1 MKILLA
7 TSNKGKIAEIQ
18 SILSHL
24 PIDIL
29 TPVDIGLTMDVEETG
44 NTYLENA
51 LLKAHAYSKAST
63 LPTLA
68 DDTGL
73 EVAALNGIPGI
84 HSARFIDDVN
94 ATDKDRRALLLS
106 KLQDHERP
114 WKARFICAAVILF
127 PGEKAQHAVEE
138 CPGEIIPHE
147 QGKHGFGYDA
157 IFQVDG
163 THKTMAELTMEE
175 KNAISH
181 RAKAVKAL
189 FPFLVQR

>member
-7 TSNKGKIAEIQ
+7 TSNKGKIAEIH
-18 SILSHL
+18 SILSTL
-24 PIDIL
+24 PFDIL
-29 TPVDIGLTMDVEETG
+29 TPADIGLTLEVEETG
-44 NTYLENA
+44 NSYLENA
-51 LLKAHAYSKAST
+51 LLKAIAYSKASA

-73 EVAALNGIPGI
+73 EVAALDGIPGI
-84 HSARFIDDVN
+84 HSARFIDDAN
-94 ATDKDRRALLLS
+94 ATDKDRRTLLLS

-114 WKARFICAAVILF
+114 WQARFVCAAVILF
-127 PGEKAQHAVEE
+127 PGETAHHAVEE

-147 QGKHGFGYDA
+147 RGEYGFGYDA

-175 KNAISH
+175 KNVISH

-189 FPFLVQR
+189 FPFLIQR

>member
-18 SILSHL
+18 SILSPL

-29 TPVDIGLTMDVEETG
+29 TPADIGLTLDVEETG

-51 LLKAHAYSKAST
+51 LLKADAYSRASA

-94 ATDKDRRALLLS
+94 ATDKDRRSLLLL

-114 WKARFICAAVILF
+114 WKARFVCAAVILF
-127 PGEKAQHAVEE
+127 PGETAHHAIDE
-138 CPGEIIPHE
+138 CCGEIIPDE
-147 QGKHGFGYDA
+147 RGKHGFGYDA
-157 IFQVDG
+157 IFQVNG
-163 THKTMAELTMEE
+163 THKTMAELTMVE
-175 KNAISH
+175 KNTISH